1 MNLPTA
7 GRAEPVATP
16 QDQPTQTP
24 VQLRRRREPERFALI
39 GVWIVVIIVFSF
51 ATNRFLTT
59 DDISSLLGS
68 QTVLLIL
75 ALGLLIPLRVGDY
88 DLSVASTLGVSAMI
102 VAILNVNHGW
112 AIVPA
117 CLVAVAFGATV
128 GLVNGLIVTRFE
140 IDPFIVTLGMSTFL
154 QGVLFWISNSET
166 VSGISIH
173 LSNAVLSTT
182 VVSIPV
188 DFWYAVGL
196 CAILWY
202 VFDYTPFGQRLL
214 FVGQSKDM
222 ARLNGIAVGRT
233 RLLALVASGAI
244 AAVAGVVFAGT
255 TGSADPTSSSSF
267 LLPAFA
273 ACFLG
278 STTLKIGRFNPWGT
292 FIALYFIVT
301 GTTGLQ
307 LLGAQTYVQQLFYG
321 AALIIAVILSKL
333 LRQRNDRQLQNDAR
347 RAVRQA
353 AEAEVAT
360 GPTSNPKGMS

>member
-1 MNLPTA
+1 MTPTTTGAASSA
-7 GRAEPVATP
+7 GPTDDQATTAPVT
-16 QDQPTQTP
+16 
-24 VQLRRRREPERFALI
+24 LKRRREPERFALI
-39 GVWIVVIIVFSF
+39 GVWVIVIVVFSF

-59 DDISSLLGS
+59 GNISSLLGS

-75 ALGLLIPLRVGDY
+75 ALGLLVPLRVGDY
-88 DLSVASTLGVSAMI
+88 DLSVASTLGVSAMV
-102 VAILNVNHGW
+102 VALLNVNHHW

-117 CLVAVAFGATV
+117 CIAAIAIGAVI
-128 GLVNGLIVTRFE
+128 GLVNGLIVVRFD
-140 IDPFIVTLGMSTFL
+140 IDPFIVTLGMSTL
-154 QGVLFWISNSET
+154 LEGVIFWISNSQT
-166 VSGISIH
+166 VSGISIG
-173 LSNAVLSTT
+173 LSNAVLTSTFA
-182 VVSIPV
+182 SIPI
-188 DFWYAVGL
+188 DFWYAVAL

-202 VFDYTPFGQRLL
+202 LFEFTPFGQKLL

-222 ARLNGIAVGRT
+222 ARLNGIAVGRA
-233 RLLALVASGAI
+233 RLIALVASGTI

-255 TGSADPTSSSSF
+255 TGSADPTSSASF

-307 LLGAQTYVQQLFYG
+307 LLGAQNYVQQLFYG

-333 LRQRNDRQLQNDAR
+333 LRQRNDRQLQTDAR
-347 RAVRQA
+347 RAALAAAA
-353 AEAEVAT
+353 AESTE
-360 GPTSNPKGMS
+360 TSSSKGIA

>member
-1 MNLPTA
+1 MTPTTTGPAVSA
-7 GRAEPVATP
+7 GADDANATEA
-16 QDQPTQTP
+16 P

-39 GVWIVVIIVFSF
+39 GAWVIVIVIFSF

-59 DDISSLLGS
+59 GNISSLLGS

-75 ALGLLIPLRVGDY
+75 ALGLLVPLRVGDY
-88 DLSVASTLGVSAMI
+88 DLSVASTLGVSAMV
-102 VAILNVNHGW
+102 VAILNAQHGW

-117 CLVAVAFGATV
+117 CLVAIAVGAV
-128 GLVNGLIVTRFE
+128 IGLVNGVIVVRFD
-140 IDPFIVTLGMSTFL
+140 IDPFIVTLGMSTLL
-154 QGVLFWISNSET
+154 QGVIFWISNSQT
-166 VSGISIH
+166 VSGITFG
-173 LSNAVLSTT
+173 LSNAVLTNT
-182 VVSIPV
+182 VVHIPI
-188 DFWYAVGL
+188 DFWYAVAL

-202 VFDYTPFGQRLL
+202 LFEFTPFGQRLL

-222 ARLNGIAVGRT
+222 ARLNGIAVGRA
-233 RLLALVASGAI
+233 RLIALVASGTI

-255 TGSADPTSSSSF
+255 TGSADPTSSTSF

-307 LLGAQTYVQQLFYG
+307 LLGAQSYVQQLFYG

-333 LRQRNDRQLQNDAR
+333 LRQRSDRQLQSDA
-347 RAVRQA
+347 RQA
-353 AEAEVAT
+353 ALAAGAGTPTAT
-360 GPTSNPKGMS
+360 PKETA